1 MKNKYIKG
9 GIEFYIYSEFT
20 NMCAMNYSK
29 ISAFKFW
36 GLCVLL
42 MFTMSAQA
50 QFDPEPLL
58 HIHSDFEDTT
68 FNNRRVRHVDLEAKI
83 IQLKTIPGFE
93 VKLLGKSFLG
103 RNIHLVKVGQGD
115 TKVLLWSQMH
125 GDESTATMA
134 ILDLFNFFT
143 TTGRWSGL
151 KENILDECTLYFIPM
166 LNPDGAELFVR
177 RNAQQIDI
185 NRDAIYLQSPEA
197 RILKSVRDSLQPDFG
212 FNLHD
217 QHKYHAAG
225 DQKTPA
231 SISLLAPAYN
241 QEKEVNAVREHA
253 MQVAGVIHNTLK
265 KIIPMHIG
273 RYDDEHEPRAFGDNI
288 QKWGTSTILIE
299 TGAFENDPEKQ
310 FLRKVNFIALLSALE
325 SISNK
330 AYYSVDLQDY
340 WSIPENK
347 NRLNDFIIK
356 NITMEDHG
364 VQYLTDISYNRSE
377 FSGLASIQDM
387 GDLSVYKGYAEWDG
401 TGKRLV
407 SGKLY
412 PALIKNLKKL
422 DKLDLDNLLHQGYTE
437 VRLKKVPTT
446 KSKDTSLI
454 SILKI
459 NETKNNTFMPGSN
472 PNALIYQG
480 EKLIFLLKNGNL
492 ISIAN

>member
-1 MKNKYIKG
+1 MGQNYLSG
-9 GIEFYIYSEFT
+9 
-20 NMCAMNYSK
+20 AM
-29 ISAFKFW
+29 
-36 GLCVLL
+36 L
-42 MFTMSAQA
+42 
-50 QFDPEPLL
+50 
-58 HIHSDFEDTT
+58 
-68 FNNRRVRHVDLEAKI
+68 
-83 IQLKTIPGFE
+83 
-93 VKLLGKSFLG
+93 
-103 RNIHLVKVGQGD
+103 
-115 TKVLLWSQMH
+115 
-125 GDESTATMA
+125 
-134 ILDLFNFFT
+134 
-143 TTGRWSGL
+143 
-151 KENILDECTLYFIPM
+151 
-166 LNPDGAELFVR
+166 
-177 RNAQQIDI
+177 

-356 NITMEDHG
+356 NITIEDHG

-387 GDLSVYKGYAEWDG
+387 GV
-401 TGKRLV
+401 
-407 SGKLY
+407 
-412 PALIKNLKKL
+412 
-422 DKLDLDNLLHQGYTE
+422 
-437 VRLKKVPTT
+437 
-446 KSKDTSLI
+446 
-454 SILKI
+454 
-459 NETKNNTFMPGSN
+459 
-472 PNALIYQG
+472 
-480 EKLIFLLKNGNL
+480 
-492 ISIAN
+492 